1 MLDLCQLPC
10 LTLWKYKIKTPHAS
24 YGNLELNYNSTPC
37 LPLFYP
43 NKMRNIH
50 LLITMTE
57 Y

>member
-10 LTLWKYKIKTPHAS
+10 LTFWEYKIKTPHAS
-24 YGNLELNYNSTPC
+24 NGNLELNYNSTPC
-37 LPLFYP
+37 LTSIYP